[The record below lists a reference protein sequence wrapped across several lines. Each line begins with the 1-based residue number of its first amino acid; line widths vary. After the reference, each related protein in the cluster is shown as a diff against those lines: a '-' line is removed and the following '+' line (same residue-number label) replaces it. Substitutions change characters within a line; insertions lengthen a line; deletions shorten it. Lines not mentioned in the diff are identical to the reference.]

1 MIIQEYQNTNT
12 FLKKDYTLNSSD
24 KVFMVKKLII
34 VCHGHLLLVIL
45 TVKKL
50 LERFTK
56 KISKKQIKEIL
67 DMKKFL
73 REKLIKKMLNAK
85 NKTNLLA

>member
-1 MIIQEYQNTNT
+1 M
-12 FLKKDYTLNSSD
+12 
-24 KVFMVKKLII
+24 
-34 VCHGHLLLVIL
+34 CHGHLLLVIL